1 MSFIALLL
9 DFLVTVFLAI
19 LAFFWADERHLSV
32 ISWNRRRKRHPRH
45 HQVAE
50 RRGCAGTGPLQ
61 RRVIHDIIKL
71 LTRRGWGCAAAA
83 RHHPPRCQV
92 AERRRWVWVGVV
104 TRSRKTHYHFF
115 WWTCFDVLLQP
126 RGNYDAFATA
136 RTGCSA
142 GREWLLPRKHCL
154 GRVLLRLPLHCR
166 AGGRVLLRIYHR
178 RSGRHSKLARHMT
191 AASILR
197 YFRSMPQVVRQAAAP
212 GWAAARRRRSVVII
226 AAGLSVA
233 KEACKT

>member
-104 TRSRKTHYHFF
+104 TRSRKTHIITFF
-115 WWTCFDVLLQP
+115 
-126 RGNYDAFATA
+126 
-136 RTGCSA
+136 
-142 GREWLLPRKHCL
+142 
-154 GRVLLRLPLHCR
+154 
-166 AGGRVLLRIYHR
+166 GGRVLMFCYNHEAITTPSPLP
-178 RSGRHSKLARHMT
+178 G
-191 AASILR
+191 
-197 YFRSMPQVVRQAAAP
+197 QAALRGESGCSP
-212 GWAAARRRRSVVII
+212 GSTAWAEFFCAFHFIVEPVGGCCCVSII
-226 AAGLSVA
+226 AGPGVTASWQD
-233 KEACKT
+233 T